1 MSQKPVI
8 GILGGIGSGKSTVA
22 GAFADLGC
30 VLIDADAIAHEV
42 LDESD
47 VLGTLVAR
55 WGAEVMDSVSS
66 TGSGQAGRTSSTS
79 SRQAD
84 RAKIAEKVFDS
95 RQELDFLNGLIH
107 PRVLERAA
115 AMLEMYR
122 SDADIC
128 GIVLDMP
135 LLLEVG
141 WEKKCD
147 FLVFVDCSEEKRRH
161 RIAKNGKIDNEQLK
175 KRENFQISLDKK
187 KEKAHYRIDNNNDK
201 SDITEQIAQ
210 IFSSMTGSK

>member
-1 MSQKPVI
+1 M
-8 GILGGIGSGKSTVA
+8 A

-42 LDESD
+42 LDEPD
-47 VLGTLVAR
+47 VLGELMAR
-55 WGAEVMDSVSS
+55 WGADVLDSAPS
-66 TGSGQAGRTSSTS
+66 TGSGRASSTS
-79 SRQAD
+79 SRRAD
-84 RAKIAEKVFDS
+84 RAKIAEIVFDS
-95 RQELDFLNGLIH
+95 QQELDHLNGLIH
-107 PRVLERAA
+107 PRVLERAT
-115 AMLEMYR
+115 AMLETCR
-122 SDADIC
+122 SDADVA